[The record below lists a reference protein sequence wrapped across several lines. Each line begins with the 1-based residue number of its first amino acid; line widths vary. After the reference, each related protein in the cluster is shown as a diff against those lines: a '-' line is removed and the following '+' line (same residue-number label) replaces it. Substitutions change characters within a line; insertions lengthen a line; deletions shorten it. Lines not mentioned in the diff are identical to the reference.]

1 MAESRSRSLMSNPG
15 MMGSGDAAL
24 QALKVPPHSVEAEQ
38 SLLGGLLIDN
48 TAWDRLG
55 GVLTDKDFYR
65 PEHALIYK
73 VIQRLVGDNH
83 PADVITVHEAV
94 KSEQGGDLVGIDYL
108 NSLAQSTPSA
118 ANIKGYAD
126 IVRDRSILRRLI
138 EVSDNI
144 VNSAFV
150 PEGRSVRT
158 LLDEAE
164 SRILQIGE
172 EGSRKAD
179 YLEIEPLLKT
189 VVARIDE
196 LYNRQGGSDITGI
209 ATGFIDLDKQTSGLQ
224 KGDLVIVAGRPSM
237 GKTAFAL
244 NIAEN
249 VALAEGLPVVVFSME
264 MSGEQLAARLLG
276 SVGRVDQ
283 GRMRTGKLQDDEWP
297 RVTDAIARLSNTQ
310 ILIDETGA
318 LSSLEL
324 RARARRIA
332 RNFGGTLGLV
342 VIDYLQLMSGSGSEN
357 RATEIS
363 EISRSLKSLAKELQ
377 CPVVALS
384 QLNRGLEQR
393 PNKRPIMSDLRE
405 SGAIEQDADLIM
417 FIYRDE
423 VYHPD
428 TTQDKGMAE
437 IIIGKQR
444 NGPIGTVR
452 LSWQGPYTKFDN
464 LAMGSVGYSSG
475 GYEPF

>member
-1 MAESRSRSLMSNPG
+1 MA
-15 MMGSGDAAL
+15 GSGDAVV

-55 GVLTDKDFYR
+55 GILSDKDFYR

-73 VIQRLVGDNH
+73 VITRLVGDNH
-83 PADVITVHEAV
+83 PADVITVHDAI
-94 KSEQGGDLVGIDYL
+94 KSEQGGDLVSVDYL
-108 NSLAQSTPSA
+108 NSLAQNTPSS

-138 EVSDNI
+138 EVSDSI

-172 EGSRKAD
+172 DGSRKAD
-179 YLEIEPLLKT
+179 YLEIEPLLRS

-237 GKTAFAL
+237 GKTSLAL

-249 VALAEGLPVVVFSME
+249 VALSEGLPVVIFSME
-264 MSGEQLAARLLG
+264 MSGEQLASRLLG

-283 GRMRTGKLQDDEWP
+283 SRMRTGKLQEDEWP

-405 SGAIEQDADLIM
+405 SGAIEQDADVIM

-428 TTQDKGMAE
+428 TTTDKGMAE

-464 LAMGSVGYSSG
+464 LAMGSVGYSTG

>member
-1 MAESRSRSLMSNPG
+1 MSNPG

>member
-1 MAESRSRSLMSNPG
+1 M
-15 MMGSGDAAL
+15 

>member
-1 MAESRSRSLMSNPG
+1 
-15 MMGSGDAAL
+15 MMGSGDAVV

-73 VIQRLVGDNH
+73 VIQRLVSDNQ
-83 PADVITVHEAV
+83 PADVITVNEAV

-138 EVSDNI
+138 EVSDSI
-144 VNSAFV
+144 VSSAFI

-172 EGSRKAD
+172 DGSRKAD
-179 YLEIEPLLKT
+179 YLEIEPLLRS

-224 KGDLVIVAGRPSM
+224 KGDLVIIAGRPSM
-237 GKTAFAL
+237 GKTAMAL

-249 VALAEGLPVVVFSME
+249 VALAEGLPVVIFSME

-283 GRMRTGKLQDDEWP
+283 SRMRTGKLQDDEWP

-405 SGAIEQDADLIM
+405 SGAIEQDADVIM

-428 TTQDKGMAE
+428 TTTDKGVAE

-444 NGPIGTVR
+444 NGPIGTIR

-464 LAMGSVGYSSG
+464 LAVGSIGYSSG

>member
-1 MAESRSRSLMSNPG
+1 MAESRSRSVTLNPG
-15 MMGSGDAAL
+15 MAGSGDAVV

-55 GVLTDKDFYR
+55 GVLSDKDFYR

-73 VIQRLVGDNH
+73 VITRLVGDNH
-83 PADVITVHEAV
+83 PADVITVHDAI
-94 KSEQGGDLVGIDYL
+94 KSEQGGDLVSVDYL
-108 NSLAQSTPSA
+108 NSLAQNTPSS

-172 EGSRKAD
+172 DGSRKAD
-179 YLEIEPLLKT
+179 YLEIEPLLRS

-224 KGDLVIVAGRPSM
+224 KGDLVIIAGRPSM
-237 GKTAFAL
+237 GKTAMAL

-249 VALAEGLPVVVFSME
+249 VALSEGLPVVIFSME
-264 MSGEQLAARLLG
+264 MSGEQLASRLLG

-283 GRMRTGKLQDDEWP
+283 SRMRTGKLQDDEWP

-342 VIDYLQLMSGSGSEN
+342 VIDYLQLMSGSGQEN

-405 SGAIEQDADLIM
+405 SGAIEQDADVIM

-428 TTQDKGMAE
+428 TTTDKGMAE

-464 LAMGSVGYSSG
+464 LAMGSVAYSSG

>member
-73 VIQRLVGDNH
+73 VIQRLVGDNQ

-138 EVSDNI
+138 EVSDSI
-144 VNSAFV
+144 VSSAFI

-179 YLEIEPLLKT
+179 YLEIEPLLRS

-310 ILIDETGA
+310 ILIDETGS

-428 TTQDKGMAE
+428 TTTDKGMAE

-464 LAMGSVGYSSG
+464 LAVGSIGYSSG

>member
-209 ATGFIDLDKQTSGLQ
+209 ATG
-224 KGDLVIVAGRPSM
+224 
-237 GKTAFAL
+237 
-244 NIAEN
+244 
-249 VALAEGLPVVVFSME
+249 
-264 MSGEQLAARLLG
+264 
-276 SVGRVDQ
+276 
-283 GRMRTGKLQDDEWP
+283 
-297 RVTDAIARLSNTQ
+297 
-310 ILIDETGA
+310 
-318 LSSLEL
+318 
-324 RARARRIA
+324 
-332 RNFGGTLGLV
+332 
-342 VIDYLQLMSGSGSEN
+342 
-357 RATEIS
+357 
-363 EISRSLKSLAKELQ
+363 
-377 CPVVALS
+377 
-384 QLNRGLEQR
+384 
-393 PNKRPIMSDLRE
+393 
-405 SGAIEQDADLIM
+405 
-417 FIYRDE
+417 
-423 VYHPD
+423 
-428 TTQDKGMAE
+428 
-437 IIIGKQR
+437 
-444 NGPIGTVR
+444 
-452 LSWQGPYTKFDN
+452 
-464 LAMGSVGYSSG
+464 
-475 GYEPF
+475 